1 MAIYFF
7 SITTV
12 QAGLYQSYRI
22 RIYINHV
29 PMVHNV
35 PIKPG
40 ISQLI
45 TALFHSV
52 IKSQQLQYCQQVVLC
67 RVWVVISTLT
77 ITEADPGG
85 AHPPLPSLPLPH
97 KPKHPETWLV
107 AGRTGYDTWPIVL
120 CWVRTLFLLVTTKE
134 IGLICE
140 NLYSH
145 VTGNVR
151 AVTIVSSFATL

>member
-1 MAIYFF
+1 MQLFICARL
-7 SITTV
+7 
-12 QAGLYQSYRI
+12 QWCKPYRI

-45 TALFHSV
+45 TALF
-52 IKSQQLQYCQQVVLC
+52 SQCN
-67 RVWVVISTLT
+67 SKPAAT
-77 ITEADPGG
+77 ILSASCFMQRLSSNLNIDNHRGG
-85 AHPPLPSLPLPH
+85 SRGCTCTPPSLPLPH

-120 CWVRTLFLLVTTKE
+120 RWVRTLFLLVTTKE
-134 IGLICE
+134 IGLIHE

-151 AVTIVSSFATL
+151 AVTIVSSFSTV